1 MKKDYLKSLDKAL
14 NEYNVEN
21 RKEVLKKYSKRY
33 EFGLDAGLTDEKIE
47 EMLGDPVEVA
57 KKLADVVEINFEE
70 KRDYDV
76 TINLTTEDLDFVFSK
91 DEGIHVEL
99 EELNV
104 DDYQIEKDDT
114 HLFIKRKKANYF
126 GSKIDGKII
135 VEIPKG
141 LEINS
146 YTIETISTDINA
158 LELNAKEIYI
168 RNTSSD
174 INISNINADNIK
186 IETVSGDF
194 NSNNIKTKN
203 LKIDTVSGDISIN
216 SLIADELSV
225 SSISGDVSI
234 PSGYVSKVR
243 SNSVS
248 GDTIINGENVGTNV
262 KNSVKNTINK
272 IKKAIIKWEI

>member
-47 EMLGDPVEVA
+47 EMLGDPIEVA

-70 KRDYDV
+70 KRNYDV

-203 LKIDTVSGDISIN
+203 LKIDTVSGDISID

-272 IKKAIIKWEI
+272 IKKAIIK